1 MPMLN
6 RRRELATERLSVRV
20 KPSEKDL
27 IERGA
32 EAAQVPLSD
41 IIIEGALAYAK
52 RALREAS
59 RLKKHPA

>member
-1 MPMLN
+1 MLN

-27 IERGA
+27 IERAA
-32 EAAQVPLSD
+32 EAAQMPLSD

-52 RALREAS
+52 RAIREAA
-59 RLKKHPA
+59 RLEKRPA